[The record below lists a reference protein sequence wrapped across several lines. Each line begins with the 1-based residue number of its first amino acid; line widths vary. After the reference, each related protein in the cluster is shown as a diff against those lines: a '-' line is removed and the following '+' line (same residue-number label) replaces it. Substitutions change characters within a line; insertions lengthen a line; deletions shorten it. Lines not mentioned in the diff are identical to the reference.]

1 MKAVDW
7 QRFFEEQRGAHNK
20 ILFTVTEL
28 ANVAGTS
35 RRALNVELSRLVD
48 QRIVVHYAYG
58 VYGPPANVS
67 VEMLVAHLDTRAYV
81 TGAWALHRHN
91 LITEVPSRIA
101 CFTNRYS
108 PRGRIRRT
116 PVGRFVFVCVRSRV
130 YSLPTENH
138 LAGPEQA
145 LCDFVYLSR
154 RQGVRASHQVTFRR
168 LDSMDTDKLKSI
180 LPRYPATVRKE
191 VRSVC
196 REK

>member
-67 VEMLVAHLDTRAYV
+67 VEMLVV
-81 TGAWALHRHN
+81 V
-91 LITEVPSRIA
+91 EPRIA
-101 CFTNRYS
+101 
-108 PRGRIRRT
+108 RIYANGERE
-116 PVGRFVFVCVRSRV
+116 PGCP
-130 YSLPTENH
+130 LM
-138 LAGPEQA
+138 
-145 LCDFVYLSR
+145 
-154 RQGVRASHQVTFRR
+154 RAIEGYGLV
-168 LDSMDTDKLKSI
+168 
-180 LPRYPATVRKE
+180 
-191 VRSVC
+191 
-196 REK
+196 